1 MADSRRGA
9 GNVQEEPGHSEVPG
23 SKGVPPQRKGQ
34 THCDGDALKGHRDQQ
49 KGLRPPKWGKSE
61 QENIISNY
69 NPNNKINIHE
79 FMIISKINK

>member
-1 MADSRRGA
+1 MYKKSRDT
-9 GNVQEEPGHSEVPG
+9 VKCQEVREC
-23 SKGVPPQRKGQ
+23 PPQRKGQ

-49 KGLRPPKWGKSE
+49 KGLRRPKWEKSE